1 MCLEWINRDGRIILF
16 EKAVRTIPYGF
27 LGVLF
32 AIYLRQLGFD
42 LVAIGVVL
50 ALTTLSS
57 AFYSLIASLVADR
70 VGRRR
75 TLVFFALTDALA
87 GGLLLLSTS
96 WWAPVAAGIVGN
108 MSVGTGEVGPYLSLE
123 QAILPN
129 TSDPKHRTLSFSLY
143 NLTGYAASSAGSL
156 LAAIP
161 QYSGSGPAAYR
172 PLFLAYLFSGLLGA
186 VAYSTLSNRVE
197 RTQFAG
203 ERPPVLSEASKPIV
217 LKLSALFAVDS
228 FGGGFIVNVIVS
240 LYFFTRYSLD
250 LASLGLL
257 FSATQIVTAFSFLVA
272 ARIAKRIGLLKTMVF
287 SHIPSNILLALIPLA
302 SIEALAVALL
312 LLRQSLSQMD
322 VPTRQSY
329 VMGVVRE
336 SDRTL
341 AAGITNVSRSFAGAP
356 GQFLAGLA
364 MSSLWLGAPFI
375 IAGCLKV
382 AYDLSF
388 FRIFRKTKPFEES

>member
-1 MCLEWINRDGRIILF
+1 MPLGRIDKDGRIILF

-32 AIYLRQLGFD
+32 AIYLRQLGFS

-57 AFYSLIASLVADR
+57 ASYSLIASLVADR

-123 QAILPN
+123 QAILPG
-129 TSDPKHRTLSFSLY
+129 TSDSKNRTLNFSFY

-156 LAAIP
+156 LAGVP
-161 QYSGSGPAAYR
+161 QYLGSGPAAYR

-186 VAYSTLSNRVE
+186 VLYSTLSKRVE
-197 RTQFAG
+197 CPKSME
-203 ERPPVLSEASKPIV
+203 ERRPVLSEASKPVI

-250 LASLGLL
+250 LTSLGLL
-257 FSATQIVTAFSFLVA
+257 FSATQIVTALSFLVA
-272 ARIAKRIGLLKTMVF
+272 ARISKRIGLLNTMVF
-287 SHIPSNILLALIPLA
+287 SHLPSNFLVALIPFA
-302 SIEALAVALL
+302 RTEALAVVLL
-312 LLRQSLSQMD
+312 LSRQSLSQMD

-329 VMGVVRE
+329 VMGVVAE
-336 SDRTL
+336 SDRTP

-364 MSSLWLGAPFI
+364 MASLWLGSPFV
-375 IAGCLKV
+375 IAGSLKV
-382 AYDLSF
+382 AYDLSLYGV
-388 FRIFRKTKPFEES
+388 FRKTRPSEEG

>member
-1 MCLEWINRDGRIILF
+1 MPLGWINRDGRVLLF

-32 AIYLRQLGFD
+32 AIYLRQLGFT

-75 TLVFFALTDALA
+75 TLVFFALTDAVA

-123 QAILPN
+123 QAILPGTFDSKN
-129 TSDPKHRTLSFSLY
+129 RTLGFSVY

-156 LAAIP
+156 LAGVP
-161 QYSGSGPAAYR
+161 QYLGSGLAAYR
-172 PLFLAYLFSGLLGA
+172 PLFVAYLFSGLIGA
-186 VAYSTLSNRVE
+186 FLYSTLTRRVE
-197 RTQFAG
+197 RTTSVE
-203 ERPPVLSEASKPIV
+203 ERRLVLSKTSRPIV

-250 LASLGLL
+250 LTSLGLL
-257 FSATQIVTAFSFLVA
+257 FSATQIVTALSFLVA
-272 ARIAKRIGLLKTMVF
+272 ARIAQRIGLLNTMVF
-287 SHIPSNILLALIPLA
+287 SHIPSNLLVALIPFA
-302 SIEALAVALL
+302 STEALAVGLFL
-312 LLRQSLSQMD
+312 SRQSLSQMD

-329 VMGVVRE
+329 VMGIVAE
-336 SDRTL
+336 SDRTP

-364 MSSLWLGAPFI
+364 MASLWLGSPFV
-375 IAGCLKV
+375 IAGSLKI
-382 AYDLSF
+382 AYDLSLYKV
-388 FRIFRKTKPFEES
+388 FRKTRPSEEG